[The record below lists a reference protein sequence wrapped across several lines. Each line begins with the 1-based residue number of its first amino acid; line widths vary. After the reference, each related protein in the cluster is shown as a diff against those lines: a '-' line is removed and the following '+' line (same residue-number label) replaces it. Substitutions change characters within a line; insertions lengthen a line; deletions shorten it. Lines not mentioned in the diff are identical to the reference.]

1 MGKETLV
8 PDEMPEKAHKS
19 IHNVSFAFVA
29 LIVGVALFFISQG
42 VFALFIVDDEE
53 RAKMFSGGGTDSAVT
68 LDKDLGHDYCGT
80 YYVWLTVVDNYGS
93 VENYEA
99 AENVNR
105 AVRGVVDNTIVTS
118 APIIMFVCIVLAF
131 RKADKKRFFGQNGWR
146 LIMTAGIALL
156 IKNIWTIIK
165 QIYIINAEQP
175 YVTGIFENRR
185 YYFQIYH
192 YVGIPALMIMT
203 ALITRQHS
211 LNVQKRSV
219 DGNAKALKAFAAVMG
234 IVSAGFMLL
243 RLVTRIYEIVC
254 SKTHD
259 AMLPFYS
266 DLLTFPR
273 ELAESPEVYRGL
285 LIFRLLKDLPVFIS
299 SAVTVILLIQIM
311 LSSARNEINTR
322 ENMKRFNICMAVLFI
337 SSLIYNIL
345 GLHEVNVLN
354 HHFSGIYGSVIY
366 TIGLRALCDPA
377 LYTVILWFVK
387 TLVSIAGKGEQK
399 APDIN

>member
-19 IHNVSFAFVA
+19 IHNVTFVFVT
-29 LIVGVALFFISQG
+29 LIVGVALFFISQA
-42 VFALFIVDDEE
+42 VFYVFVVDDEE
-53 RAKMFSGGGTDSAVT
+53 RAEMFSGGGSDSSVT
-68 LDKDLGHDYCGT
+68 LDKYLGHDYCST
-80 YYVWLTVVDNYGS
+80 FYVWLTVGNNYGT
-93 VENYEA
+93 VENFEA
-99 AENVNR
+99 AGNVNR
-105 AVRGVVDNTIVTS
+105 AVGGVVDNTIVTA
-118 APIIMFVCIVLAF
+118 APILFFICMFIAF
-131 RKADKKRFFGQNGWR
+131 RKADKKRFFGQSGWQ

-165 QIYIINAEQP
+165 QIYILNAEQP

-192 YVGIPALMIMT
+192 YLGIPALVIMT
-203 ALITRQHS
+203 ALITGQHS
-211 LNVQKRSV
+211 LNIQKRSA
-219 DGNAKALKAFAAVMG
+219 DGNTKALIALAAVMG

-299 SAVTVILLIQIM
+299 STVTVILLIKIM
-311 LSSARNEINTR
+311 LSSARNEINTQ

-366 TIGLRALCDPA
+366 TIGLRALCDPT
-377 LYTVILWFVK
+377 LYAVILWFVK
-387 TLVSIAGKGEQK
+387 TFVSIAG
-399 APDIN
+399 NRL